1 MMMRLRK
8 WVRTFVAD
16 DSGVVTVEFLIVFPI
31 FFGFFLMTYEMGI
44 ISVRNVMLERGIDM
58 AVREVRIG
66 VMAEPTSALLKESIC
81 DYAKILPDCENQ
93 LELEMLVRDVRAWV
107 DIPTDV
113 ACVDRSVVTQAAV
126 EFSNLGNNDIVF
138 LRACIRIDPML
149 PTTGIGKAIVDAAE
163 GDDAAGSSYAL
174 IASASFVVEPFADED

>member
-1 MMMRLRK
+1 MTRLRK
-8 WVRTFVAD
+8 WIGAFNAD
-16 DSGVVTVEFLIVFPI
+16 ESGVVTVEFVIVFPI
-31 FFGFFLMTYEMGI
+31 FFGFFLMTYEMGM
-44 ISVRNVMLERGIDM
+44 ISLRNVRLERGIDM

-66 VMAEPTSALLKESIC
+66 VMAEPTSELLKESIC
-81 DYAKILPDCENQ
+81 NYAKMLPDCENQ

-113 ACVDRSVVTQAAV
+113 ACIDRSVTTQAAV
-126 EFSNLGNNDIVF
+126 EFSNLGNNDVVF
-138 LRACIRIDPML
+138 LRACIRVDPFL

-174 IASASFVVEPFADED
+174 VASASFVVEPFADED